1 MSLRGGMP
9 AEPSSTS
16 GPPATG
22 QRVPTE
28 GDWFRAL
35 ADDAPVMLWAAD
47 AQGRRA
53 YVNRLWL
60 AFTGRTLDE
69 ELGEGWAEGLH
80 PADAQR
86 WLDAYRSAF
95 AARQPFEIEYRLR
108 RADGAWRCIRDT
120 AAPRS
125 RDGEF
130 AGFAGSCVDVTE
142 QRAAD
147 SMLREQAVR
156 AAFGEEL
163 YRALAESVPAMVG
176 TISATGEVQ
185 YCNRQLLEYCGYSL
199 EGLRGARWAEL
210 IHPDDI
216 REGRDAFMRRLQA
229 LRSFSAEYRLRRADG
244 AWRWHLTRI
253 APLLDASGAV
263 HTWVTVSV
271 DVDDRHQA
279 EEDVLRVTEEIQ
291 RASAAKDEFLGLVS
305 HELRTPITTIY
316 GNARVLRRMRGTLDP
331 AAEEASIADIE
342 QEALRLQQLVDNMFV
357 LARMEAGEAIP
368 TEPILLSRVVRDV
381 VRRHLARY
389 PQRQIRVEEKPGME
403 PAQGE
408 PGYVEQVLRNLLS
421 NAEKYSPAGETIV
434 VSIGREDGHAAVRVL
449 DGGAGIAEDEL
460 AHVFESFYRAPR
472 VRDRAPGA
480 GMGLAVCKR
489 LVEAQGGRI
498 WARPR
503 DQGGTEVGFTLP
515 FETEVTA

>member
-1 MSLRGGMP
+1 MSLRSGMP
-9 AEPSSTS
+9 AEPSPTT

-47 AQGRRA
+47 AQGRRV
-53 YVNRLWL
+53 YVNRPWL
-60 AFTGRTLDE
+60 EFTGRTLDE

-80 PADAQR
+80 PDDAER
-86 WLDAYRSAF
+86 CLDAYRSAF
-95 AARQPFEIEYRLR
+95 TERRPFEMEYRLR
-108 RADGAWRCIRDT
+108 REDGEWRCIRGT
-120 AAPRS
+120 AAPRY
-125 RDGEF
+125 RDGKF

-142 QRAAD
+142 ERA
-147 SMLREQAVR
+147 SERVLRERSER
-156 AAFGEEL
+156 AAFSEEL
-163 YRALAESVPAMVG
+163 YRLLAESVPAMV
-176 TISATGEVQ
+176 ISLSGKGEVQ
-185 YCNRQLLEYCGYSL
+185 YCNRQLLEYCGRSV
-199 EGLRGARWAEL
+199 EELRGARWAEL
-210 IHPDDI
+210 IHPDDV
-216 REGRDAFMRRLQA
+216 REGRDVFVRRLQA
-229 LRSFSAEYRLRRADG
+229 LRPFSAEYRIRRADG
-244 AWRWHLTRI
+244 AWRWHLART
-253 APLLDASGAV
+253 APLLDARGAV
-263 HTWVTVSV
+263 HTWVAVAV

-279 EEDVLRVTEEIQ
+279 EEDALRMTEEIQ

-331 AAEEASIADIE
+331 SVEAASIADIE
-342 QEALRLQQLVDNMFV
+342 QEAIRLQQLVDNMFV

-368 TEPILLSRVVRDV
+368 TEPILLSRVVEKV
-381 VRRHLARY
+381 VQHHLGRY
-389 PQRQIRVEEKPGME
+389 PQRQIRVDETPGME

-421 NAEKYSPAGETIV
+421 NAEKYSPASGTIV
-434 VSIGREDGHAAVRVL
+434 VSIGRHNGHAAVRVL
-449 DGGAGIAEDEL
+449 DAGTGIADDEL

-472 VRDRAPGA
+472 VKDRAPGA

-489 LVEAQGGRI
+489 LVEAQGGEI

-503 DQGGTEVGFTLP
+503 AEGGTEVGFTLP
-515 FETEVTA
+515 FETEVPA